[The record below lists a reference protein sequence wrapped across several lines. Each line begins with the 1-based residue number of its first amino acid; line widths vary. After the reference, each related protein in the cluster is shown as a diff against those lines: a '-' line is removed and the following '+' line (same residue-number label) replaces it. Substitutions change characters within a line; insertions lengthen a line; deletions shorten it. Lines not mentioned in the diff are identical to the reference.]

1 MSESTFQYLCEFRK
15 KWSFTVKEGSSN
27 TTVKCTC
34 GRIIVVDNG
43 IAYSTGRPNEERRED

>member
-1 MSESTFQYLCEFRK
+1 MSESTFQYLCECRK

-34 GRIIVVDNG
+34 GRIIVIENG
-43 IAYSTGRPNEERRED
+43 IAYSTGRPHEESRED